1 MLHDEDLRIEIGH
14 RHAGL
19 ASGFHDDEDGHR
31 WTNGMA
37 RLPETLLQL
46 FAGVF
51 TLELR
56 LASCNLAYQIPPPL
70 DTTATA

>member
-1 MLHDEDLRIEIGH
+1 
-14 RHAGL
+14 
-19 ASGFHDDEDGHR
+19 
-31 WTNGMA
+31 MA